1 MIKGDP
7 QNAPNV
13 PGMLE
18 KGQWK
23 GLPVATPTF
32 ISLLLDLLG
41 VRTEVPACSEAVRT
55 EGGVD
60 SPSRECS

>member
-7 QNAPNV
+7 QNAPSV

-18 KGQWK
+18 KGQQK
-23 GLPVATPTF
+23 GLPVATATF

-41 VRTEVPACSEAVRT
+41 VRTEVPACS
-55 EGGVD
+55 
-60 SPSRECS
+60 